1 MSETIFVFTISILL
15 ISGTIKIVRYRAKW
29 REGWEQANKEF
40 EQEGVQSIMVGIDS
54 EENKIDS

>member
-1 MSETIFVFTISILL
+1 MPETIFIFTISVLL

-29 REGWEQANKEF
+29 RGGWEQANKEF

-54 EENKIDS
+54 EEKKIDS

>member
-1 MSETIFVFTISILL
+1 MPETIFIFTISVLL

-40 EQEGVQSIMVGIDS
+40 EQEGVQSIMD
-54 EENKIDS
+54 